1 MTVSSD
7 TPQSISTP
15 EQLETRLGTL
25 EFVDGV
31 PDDDTASTLYDHLD
45 SIRGIDAF
53 LNAFQG
59 VSMLAI
65 RRGFRDAG
73 VADGSVLLFS
83 GLMDSHS
90 LFLTGNADTVYFLSF
105 VDLSDGPVV
114 FEAPPGTLGLVNDM
128 WFRWVIDVGLPGPDR
143 GTGGRF
149 LLVGPDYDG
158 LLPEGG
164 LQVARSTTNGVCL
177 LCRAFMVDS
186 DPAPTVAR
194 IKQDM
199 KIYPYEPGTFGTSV
213 ASFLAAEAPLKP
225 LAEPDQPE
233 FIEGTGKVMNTL
245 PPNDFSF
252 YELLDELVQ
261 SEPASALDP
270 EIAGHAR
277 SIGIIKGK
285 EFRPD
290 ARMRKILEEA
300 VVVANATAR
309 TISTRARAEEGF
321 AYYEDDPDSSWFN
334 PLFAGGYSWMDPPA
348 DITADG
354 VKPYPVTGARAFNSR
369 IGFYYI
375 ATGDSP
381 SMCMRLTGIGSQ
393 YLMTFLDAKG
403 AVLDGANHYR
413 LTLPPDIPAERFW
426 SITVYDN
433 QTRSMLQTDQGYPRA
448 GSQSFPT
455 PAATA
460 DQDGSTTVHFSP
472 EQPDG
477 VDPGNWI
484 QTVPDRGWFPIL
496 RCYSPKP
503 SFFDKSWRPS
513 EVEPVA

>member
-1 MTVSSD
+1 MTIAQAEIDAV
-7 TPQSISTP
+7 STP
-15 EQLETRLGTL
+15 ATVDTRFGELR
-25 EFVDGV
+25 FPDGV
-31 PDDDTASTLYDHLD
+31 ADAETADTVYDHLD
-45 SIRGIDAF
+45 LIRGIDAF
-53 LNAFQG
+53 LNSFQG

-65 RRGFRDAG
+65 RKGFRDAG
-73 VADGSVLLFS
+73 VADGDVLLFS

-143 GTGGRF
+143 GLGGRF
-149 LLVGPDYDG
+149 LLVGPEYDG

-164 LQVARSTTNGVCL
+164 VHTARSTTNGVCL
-177 LCRAFMVDS
+177 LCRAFMDGS

-199 KIYPYEPGTFGTSV
+199 KIYPYEPGTFGTSI
-213 ASFLAAEAPLKP
+213 ASFLGGEAPLKA
-225 LAEPDQPE
+225 LAEPDPPE

-245 PPNDFSF
+245 PPSDFSF

-261 SEPASALDP
+261 SEPPSALDP

-277 SIGIIKGK
+277 SIGIVKGK
-285 EFRPD
+285 EFNPD
-290 ARMRKILEEA
+290 ARMRATLEEA
-300 VVVANATAR
+300 AVLGNATAR
-309 TISTRARAEEGF
+309 TISTRARADEGF
-321 AYYEDDPDSSWFN
+321 LYYDDDPDSSWFN
-334 PLFAGGYSWMDPPA
+334 PLFAGGYTWMDPPPE
-348 DITADG
+348 ITPDG

-393 YLMTFLDAKG
+393 YLMTFQDAKG
-403 AVLDGANHYR
+403 EVLDGANHYR

-433 QTRSMLQTDQGYPRA
+433 QTRSMLQAEQGYPRA
-448 GSQSFPT
+448 GSQSFPS

-460 DQDGSTTVHFSP
+460 EADGSTIIHFSA

-477 VDPGNWI
+477 VDDGNWI
-484 QTVPDRGWFPIL
+484 QTVPDKGWFPIL
-496 RCYSPKP
+496 RCYSPKA
-503 SFFDKSWRPS
+503 SFFDKSWRPGAVES
-513 EVEPVA
+513 E

>member
-1 MTVSSD
+1 MTIPATGLDTVS
-7 TPQSISTP
+7 TPATLQ
-15 EQLETRLGTL
+15 TRIGELH
-25 EFVDGV
+25 FPDGV
-31 PDDDTASTLYDHLD
+31 ADAETANTVYDHLD
-45 SIRGIDAF
+45 LIRGIDAF
-53 LNAFQG
+53 LHAYQG

-73 VADGSVLLFS
+73 IKDGSVLLFS

-90 LFLTGNADTVYFLSF
+90 LFLTGNADTVYFLTF
-105 VDLSDGPVV
+105 VDLGDGPVV
-114 FEAPPGTLGLVNDM
+114 VEAPPGALGLFNDM

-143 GTGGRF
+143 GVGGRF
-149 LLVGPDYDG
+149 LLVGPEYDG

-164 LQVARSTTNGVCL
+164 LQVGHSSTNGVCL
-177 LCRAFMVDS
+177 LGRAFMEDS

-213 ASFLAAEAPLKP
+213 ASFLAAEAPLRP
-225 LAEPDQPE
+225 LTAPDPPE

-261 SEPASALDP
+261 SEPAAALDP

-277 SIGIIKGK
+277 SIGIVKGK
-285 EFRPD
+285 EFKPD
-290 ARMRKILEEA
+290 DRMRKVLDEA
-300 VVVANATAR
+300 VALGNATAR

-321 AYYEDDPDSSWFN
+321 AYYDDDPDSSWFN
-334 PLFAGGYSWMDPPA
+334 PLFVGGYSWMDPPA
-348 DITADG
+348 EITEDG
-354 VKPYPVTGARAFNSR
+354 VVPYPSTGARAFNSR

-393 YLMTFLDAKG
+393 YLMTFVDAEG
-403 AVLDGANHYR
+403 EVLDGGNNYR

-433 QTRSMLQTDQGYPRA
+433 QTRSMLQTDQNYPRA
-448 GSQSFPT
+448 GSQSFPS
-455 PAATA
+455 PAAA
-460 DQDGSTTVHFSP
+460 AEEDGSTIIHFAP
-472 EQPDG
+472 EQPEG
-477 VDPGNWI
+477 VSPGNWI
-484 QTVPDRGWFPIL
+484 QTVPDKGWFPIL
-496 RCYSPKP
+496 RCYSPKA
-503 SFFDKSWRPS
+503 SFFDQSWRPG
-513 EVEPVA
+513 AIQT